1 MKQEG
6 DEAREYEAYGFV
18 YIGAKQRGRRKKEGR
33 KKIAAKFGDKIAAE
47 RIACPSGYIKRK
59 TVAWVFAKREVG
71 RVSQWL
77 TSLPRYCPREKK
89 KINRVRTKFHSIK
102 MLCAQLRIDDFCFGT
117 NVPVEYR
124 IESNRIGPCTRVVAL
139 WNREGTFLRCHDGH
153 VTIIGEAYKA
163 DRKEENRRI

>member
-1 MKQEG
+1 MVEDRWNKREMKLASTKLT
-6 DEAREYEAYGFV
+6 DLFTL
-18 YIGAKQRGRRKKEGR
+18 QRGRRKKEGR

-89 KINRVRTKFHSIK
+89 KNKPRPHEISQYKNA
-102 MLCAQLRIDDFCFGT
+102 LCAASNRWFLLWNKCPRRIS
-117 NVPVEYR
+117 NR
-124 IESNRIGPCTRVVAL
+124 IESNRPVYTSGGSLESRGNVSSMP
-139 WNREGTFLRCHDGH
+139 
-153 VTIIGEAYKA
+153 
-163 DRKEENRRI
+163 RRARDDYRRGLQGR

>member
-59 TVAWVFAKREVG
+59 TVA
-71 RVSQWL
+71 
-77 TSLPRYCPREKK
+77 
-89 KINRVRTKFHSIK
+89 
-102 MLCAQLRIDDFCFGT
+102 
-117 NVPVEYR
+117 
-124 IESNRIGPCTRVVAL
+124 
-139 WNREGTFLRCHDGH
+139 
-153 VTIIGEAYKA
+153 
-163 DRKEENRRI
+163 

>member
-89 KINRVRTKFHSIK
+89 KNKPRPHEISQYKNA
-102 MLCAQLRIDDFCFGT
+102 LCAASNRWFLLWNKCPRRIS
-117 NVPVEYR
+117 NR
-124 IESNRIGPCTRVVAL
+124 IESARVHEWWPFGIA
-139 WNREGTFLRCHDGH
+139 RERFFDTTTGTWRL
-153 VTIIGEAYKA
+153 
-163 DRKEENRRI
+163 